1 MSDSPDRPN
10 IVIMYADD
18 LGFGDVS
25 SYGATHIETPNIDR
39 LAFEGLKFHDGYAT
53 AATCTPS
60 RYSLLTGSYSFRN
73 SQAHILPGDA
83 PLIISKD
90 EPTIPSVLKQAGY
103 TTGVV
108 GKWHLGIGDEKGTQD
123 WNQPLP
129 MTPLDIGFDYSY
141 IMAATND
148 RVPCVY
154 LDGRHVVDLDPNDP
168 IEVTYGGENPYPDKP
183 TGKDHPEL
191 LKMMYTHGH
200 AHTIVNG
207 VSRIGYM
214 KGGEAALWTDE
225 DMADIF
231 VEKAISFATENK
243 DNPFFLYYAFH
254 QPHVPRLPNPRF
266 VGKTKLG
273 PRGDAIAE
281 MDWCVGQFLNALER
295 LGLKE
300 NTIVIFSSDNGPVL
314 NDGYADQAVD
324 LCGDH
329 RPAGPLRGGKY
340 SMLDG
345 GTRVPFILSYPNTV
359 EPGETSAL
367 VSHADFLA
375 SFASLAGVSL
385 EPEAGPDSE
394 NILSALLGQSAE
406 GRTELVTEGVRAKTV
421 FRRGDWVYIPP
432 HEGPAVQQNV
442 NIETGN
448 SPDPQL
454 YNLSL
459 DIGQATDQA
468 AKHPDKV
475 NEMAAR
481 LQEIRDGEKTRV

>member
-1 MSDSPDRPN
+1 
-10 IVIMYADD
+10 
-18 LGFGDVS
+18 
-25 SYGATHIETPNIDR
+25 
-39 LAFEGLKFHDGYAT
+39 
-53 AATCTPS
+53 
-60 RYSLLTGSYSFRN
+60 
-73 SQAHILPGDA
+73 
-83 PLIISKD
+83 
-90 EPTIPSVLKQAGY
+90 
-103 TTGVV
+103 
-108 GKWHLGIGDEKGTQD
+108 
-123 WNQPLP
+123 
-129 MTPLDIGFDYSY
+129 
-141 IMAATND
+141 
-148 RVPCVY
+148 
-154 LDGRHVVDLDPNDP
+154 
-168 IEVTYGGENPYPDKP
+168 
-183 TGKDHPEL
+183 
-191 LKMMYTHGH
+191 
-200 AHTIVNG
+200 
-207 VSRIGYM
+207 
-214 KGGEAALWTDE
+214 
-225 DMADIF
+225 
-231 VEKAISFATENK
+231 
-243 DNPFFLYYAFH
+243 
-254 QPHVPRLPNPRF
+254 
-266 VGKTKLG
+266 
-273 PRGDAIAE
+273 
-281 MDWCVGQFLNALER
+281 
-295 LGLKE
+295 
-300 NTIVIFSSDNGPVL
+300 
-314 NDGYADQAVD
+314 
-324 LCGDH
+324 
-329 RPAGPLRGGKY
+329 
-340 SMLDG
+340 MLDG